1 MIISKIFRRG
11 FGPVLLPA
19 GPTLRALIEGGMIPP
34 FIIDKDGQNHSAA
47 LVILEAV

>member
-19 GPTLRALIEGGMIPP
+19 GPTLRALIEGGGMIPP

-47 LVILEAV
+47 LVI